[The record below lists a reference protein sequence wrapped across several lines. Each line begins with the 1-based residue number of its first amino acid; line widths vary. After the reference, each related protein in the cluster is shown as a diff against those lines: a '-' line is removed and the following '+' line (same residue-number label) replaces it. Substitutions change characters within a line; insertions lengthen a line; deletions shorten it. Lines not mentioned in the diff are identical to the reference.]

1 MTQKAVG
8 RFLWTYDNPNP
19 NLNSNPSPNPKTEKR
34 EKSFKIALELAFVS
48 LIN

>member
-19 NLNSNPSPNPKTEKR
+19 IPNTEKQKTFSKKAR
-34 EKSFKIALELAFVS
+34 KLAFVS
-48 LIN
+48 LID